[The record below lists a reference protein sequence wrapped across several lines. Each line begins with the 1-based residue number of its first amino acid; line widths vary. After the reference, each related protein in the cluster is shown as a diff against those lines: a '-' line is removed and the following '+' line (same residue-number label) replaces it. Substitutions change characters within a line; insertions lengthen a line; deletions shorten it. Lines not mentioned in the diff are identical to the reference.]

1 MHTSGTKP
9 WKYEGVAQCHLMEE
23 PEYPAMQPSGL
34 QLALVGPER
43 GYPLVGGRGN
53 LAGPVKFSKLVDAYK
68 LGECVQAGTSSAIDS
83 RLDK

>member
-34 QLALVGPER
+34 QPALVG
-43 GYPLVGGRGN
+43 LGRGFP
-53 LAGPVKFSKLVDAYK
+53 LIGVLDDLTGPVKFKKLVDA
-68 LGECVQAGTSSAIDS
+68 C
-83 RLDK
+83 